1 MTVKTVAV
9 VSAGDMG
16 HAVGAVLADSGLEV
30 ITALDGRS
38 QRTRDLAAKA
48 GMVDVG
54 DADTLVARAGI
65 LLSIIP
71 PDQAIG
77 FAEQISAAVKSA
89 GADLVFVDCNAISP
103 GTTAKLDAIVTASGA
118 RFVDAGIVGG
128 PPRIGGKGPRF
139 YASGEHA
146 GEFAVLAGHG
156 LDVRVIDGAVG
167 QASALK
173 MCYAAI
179 TKGVA
184 LLGTG
189 ALVTAEVM
197 GVGRLLLDELRS
209 SQAAML
215 GWIEGRTPSMPP
227 KVYRWVGE
235 MEEIAATYEAA
246 GLTPDFH
253 LGAAAMCRFIE
264 SSPLGK
270 EVPENR
276 TMGTTLEGVIQH
288 LAEFAAAPKAGQNPA
303 AGKGK

>member
-1 MTVKTVAV
+1 MTVETVAV

-16 HAVGAVLADSGLEV
+16 HAVGAVLAGCGLEV

-38 QRTRDLAAKA
+38 QRTRELAAKA

-54 DADTLVARAGI
+54 DADTLVARAEI

-77 FAEQISAAVKSA
+77 FAERISAAVKSA

-103 GTTAKLDAIVTASGA
+103 DTTGKLGAIVTASGA

-128 PPRIGGKGPRF
+128 PPKIGGKGPRF

-146 GEFAVLAGHG
+146 GEFAVLADHG
-156 LDVRVIDGAVG
+156 LDVRVIGDAIGE
-167 QASALK
+167 ASALK

-179 TKGVA
+179 TKGAA
-184 LLGTG
+184 LLGVG
-189 ALVTAEVM
+189 ALVTAEAM
-197 GVGRLLLDELRS
+197 GVGGLLLAELRS

-215 GWIEGRTPSMPP
+215 DWLEGRSPGMPP
-227 KVYRWVGE
+227 KAYRWVGE
-235 MEEIAATYEAA
+235 MEEIAATYKAA

-253 LGAAAMCRFIE
+253 LGAAAMCRFVE
-264 SSPLGK
+264 ASPLGK
-270 EVPENR
+270 EVPEKR
-276 TMGTTLEGVIQH
+276 TMGTTLEGVIEH
-288 LAEFAAAPKAGQNPA
+288 LAAFASGREAGQGRA
-303 AGKGK
+303 AGKGT

>member
-128 PPRIGGKGPRF
+128 PPKIGGKGPRF

-146 GEFAVLAGHG
+146 GEFAVLADHG

-167 QASALK
+167 HASALK

-189 ALVTAEVM
+189 ALVTAEAM
-197 GVGRLLLDELRS
+197 GVGDLLLAELRS

-215 GWIEGRTPSMPP
+215 DWLEGRMPSMPP
-227 KVYRWVGE
+227 KAYRWVGE
-235 MEEIAATYEAA
+235 MEEIAATLAEVGIPSA
-246 GLTPDFH
+246 FH
-253 LGAAAMCRFIE
+253 DGAAAIYRLLE
-264 SSPLGK
+264 
-270 EVPENR
+270 R
-276 TMGTTLEGVIQH
+276 TP
-288 LAEFAAAPKAGQNPA
+288 FAAETRETLDRSRTIDQAIPVYAKYL
-303 AGKGK
+303 KGDGD

>member
-54 DADTLVARAGI
+54 DAGTLVARAGI

-77 FAEQISAAVKSA
+77 FADRISAAVKSA

-103 GTTAKLDAIVTASGA
+103 DTTGKLGAIVTSSGA

-128 PPRIGGKGPRF
+128 PPKVGGKGPRF
-139 YASGEHA
+139 YASGEAA
-146 GEFAVLAGHG
+146 GAFAVLADHG
-156 LDVRVIDGAVG
+156 LDVRVIGDAVG

-179 TKGVA
+179 TKGIA
-184 LLGTG
+184 LLATG
-189 ALVTAEVM
+189 ALVTAEVK
-197 GVGRLLLDELRS
+197 GVGDLLLAELRS
-209 SQAAML
+209 SQAVL
-215 GWIEGRTPSMPP
+215 LDWIAGRTPGMPP
-227 KVYRWVGE
+227 KAYRWVGE
-235 MEEIAATYEAA
+235 MEEIAATYKSA
-246 GLTPDFH
+246 GLTPSFH
-253 LGAAAMCRFIE
+253 LGAAEMCRFIE
-264 SSPLGK
+264 ASPLGQ
-270 EVPENR
+270 EVPEKR
-276 TMGTTLEGVIQH
+276 TMGTTLEGVIEH
-288 LAEFAAAPKAGQNPA
+288 LAEFAAAPEGSESRA
-303 AGKGK
+303 AGKGR

>member
-16 HAVGAVLADSGLEV
+16 HAVGAVLANSGLEV

-54 DADTLVARAGI
+54 DAGTLVGRAEI
-65 LLSIIP
+65 VLSIIP
-71 PDQAIG
+71 PDQAVG
-77 FAEQISAAVKSA
+77 FANQISAAVKSA

-103 GTTAKLDAIVTASGA
+103 DTTGTLGAIVTASGA

-128 PPRIGGKGPRF
+128 PPKIGGKGPRF
-139 YASGEHA
+139 YASGEAA
-146 GEFAVLAGHG
+146 GAFAVLADHG

-179 TKGVA
+179 TKGAA

-189 ALVTAEVM
+189 ALVTAEAM
-197 GVGRLLLDELRS
+197 GVGRLLLAELRS

-215 GWIEGRTPSMPP
+215 GWLEGRTPNMPP

-235 MEEIAATYEAA
+235 MEEIAATYKSA

-270 EVPENR
+270 EVPEKR
-276 TMGTTLEGVIQH
+276 TMGTTLEGVIEH
-288 LAEFAAAPKAGQNPA
+288 LAEFAAGREAGESRA
-303 AGKGK
+303 VGKGR

>member
-77 FAEQISAAVKSA
+77 FADRISAAVKSA

-103 GTTAKLDAIVTASGA
+103 DTTGKLDDIVTASGA

-128 PPRIGGKGPRF
+128 PPKIGGKGPRF

-235 MEEIAATYEAA
+235 MEEIAATYESA
-246 GLTPDFH
+246 GLTPSFH
-253 LGAAAMCRFIE
+253 LGAAEMCRFIE

>member
-16 HAVGAVLADSGLEV
+16 HAVGAVLANSGLEV

-38 QRTRDLAAKA
+38 QRTVDLAAKA

-54 DADTLVARAGI
+54 DAGTLVARAEI
-65 LLSIIP
+65 VLSIIP

-77 FAEQISAAVKSA
+77 FADQISAAVKSA
-89 GADLVFVDCNAISP
+89 GADVVFVDCNAISP
-103 GTTAKLDAIVTASGA
+103 DTTGKLGGIVTASGA

-128 PPRIGGKGPRF
+128 PPKIGGRGPRF

-146 GEFAVLAGHG
+146 GAFAVLADHG
-156 LDVRVIDGAVG
+156 LDVRVIGDAVG

-179 TKGVA
+179 TKGAA
-184 LLGTG
+184 LLGVG
-189 ALVTAEVM
+189 ALVTAEAL
-197 GVGRLLLDELRS
+197 GVGGLLRDEMRS

-215 GWIEGRTPSMPP
+215 DWLGGRTPGMPP
-227 KVYRWVGE
+227 KVYRWIGE
-235 MEEIAATYEAA
+235 MEEIAATYESA
-246 GLTPDFH
+246 GLTPNFH
-253 LGAAAMCRFIE
+253 LGAAEMCRFIE

-270 EVPENR
+270 EVPEKR
-276 TMGTTLEGVIQH
+276 TMGTTLVDVIEH
-288 LAEFAAAPKAGQNPA
+288 LAEFAAAPEARRSPA
-303 AGKGK
+303 AKGR